1 MDRRT
6 TLADDRARNRKGGER
21 FGLTVQPRIRSTV
34 AVMGITTTA
43 LTPVEQ
49 TAFLTEYARAL
60 DSRWSK
66 PILGDTLA
74 DEVVG
79 KIDYDFAGL
88 GVQTSVVCQTALR
101 AKMLDD
107 RVREFIKRHRDAV
120 VVDLG
125 AGLDSGFYRVAPP
138 PSVDWYSVD
147 LPGIMTLRD
156 EVLPANPHAHSV
168 PVSLAE
174 KHWPGSI
181 PTDRPTILVA
191 DGLFAFLS
199 EPVIIGIFRSITDH
213 FRFGELA
220 FNDYGGIGWFSRL
233 AIRLYPQKMFKDV
246 GSQWGYLGFKDAH
259 HPETWNPRMTLVEEA
274 SLAHDPEVDL
284 FPGWIRVAT
293 KLSGKSKTG
302 ARKARILRYAF

>member
-1 MDRRT
+1 
-6 TLADDRARNRKGGER
+6 
-21 FGLTVQPRIRSTV
+21 
-34 AVMGITTTA
+34 MGIATTE

-60 DSRWSK
+60 DSRWPR

-107 RVREFIKRHRDAV
+107 RVRDFVEGHPDAV

-125 AGLDSGFYRVAPP
+125 AGLDSGFYRVDPP

-147 LPGIMTLRD
+147 LPGIMALRD
-156 EVLPANPHAHSV
+156 EVLPANPHSHSV

-174 KHWPGSI
+174 KHWPDTI
-181 PTDRPTILVA
+181 PADRPTMLIA

-199 EPVIIGIFRSITDH
+199 EPVIVGIFRRITDH
-213 FRFGELA
+213 FA
-220 FNDYGGIGWFSRL
+220 
-233 AIRLYPQKMFKDV
+233 
-246 GSQWGYLGFKDAH
+246 
-259 HPETWNPRMTLVEEA
+259 
-274 SLAHDPEVDL
+274 
-284 FPGWIRVAT
+284 
-293 KLSGKSKTG
+293 
-302 ARKARILRYAF
+302 LR